1 MSRPVD
7 TWLLP
12 EGVADVLP
20 AEAVRLEAMRRRLL
34 DRFAAS
40 GYQLV
45 FPPLME
51 YLDSL
56 LTGSGHDLDL
66 MTFKITDQLTGRM
79 MGVRADITPQVARL
93 DAHSLPV
100 DGPARYCYAGTTLNT
115 RPAALAASR
124 CPVQIGAELY
134 GYAGVA
140 GDIEVL
146 RLMLDMLA
154 ISGCGVAGCE
164 NIQLDLGH
172 VTIFRE
178 LARLAGIAGAD
189 EAALFDIF
197 QRKAVAD
204 LREFLDARTVSPELA
219 LKLEGLLKLAGDKS
233 VLLAAGKL
241 LAGLSPQID
250 EALTAL
256 NTVAQ
261 AVAASHARVS
271 LYFDLT
277 ELRGYH
283 YHTGLVF
290 AAYAPG
296 ARAELAKGGRYDS
309 VGEAFGRARPATGF
323 SADLKS
329 LLDFYRAD
337 EGVAAIFAP
346 AGEDSALLTAIA
358 ELRAAG
364 ECVVQALPADGST
377 AASLACTRE
386 LRLDNGQ
393 WIVTTL

>member
-1 MSRPVD
+1 MSRSVD

-20 AEAVRLEAMRRRLL
+20 AEATRLEALRRRLL
-34 DRFAAS
+34 DRFDAW

-140 GDIEVL
+140 GDIEIL
-146 RLMLDMLA
+146 RLMLEALA
-154 ISGCGVAGCE
+154 IAGCDD
-164 NIQLDLGH
+164 IQLDLGH
-172 VTIFRE
+172 VSIFRE

-189 EAALFDIF
+189 ESALFDIF

-204 LREFLDARTVSPELA
+204 LRDFLAARHIAADVA
-219 LKLEGLLKLAGDKS
+219 ARFEGLLKLAGDIS
-233 VLLAAGKL
+233 VLAAAKKL
-241 LAGLSPQID
+241 LAGLSPDID
-250 EALTAL
+250 AALAAL
-256 NTVAQ
+256 ATVAEAMQ
-261 AVAASHARVS
+261 ASHPGVS

-290 AAYAPG
+290 AAYARG
-296 ARAELAKGGRYDS
+296 ARAELAKGGRYDA
-309 VGEAFGRARPATGF
+309 VGEAFGRSRPATGF
-323 SADLKS
+323 SADLKT
-329 LLDFYRAD
+329 LLAF
-337 EGVAAIFAP
+337 VAASDDRSAVLAP
-346 AGEDSALLTAIA
+346 AGDDAALRAAIA
-358 ELRAAG
+358 ALRAAG
-364 ECVVQALPADGST
+364 ERVVQALPGEATT
-377 AASLACTRE
+377 AAAAGCDRE
-386 LRLDNGQ
+386 LRLQNGV
-393 WIVTTL
+393 WAAVRP